1 MQIIFAGISSSKFQ
15 RTLPYYISAGK
26 LTSVPLKFSGNGNAI
41 GQRIWLICIG
51 ELWVRERYTRPV
63 AFTYWI
69 GLHSN
74 GLGTPPSATMY
85 NLAQFIHEYQRAIV
99 AG

>member
-1 MQIIFAGISSSKFQ
+1 MQGIFAGINSSKLQ
-15 RTLPYYISAGK
+15 RTLSYDIGAGK
-26 LTSVPLKFSGNGNAI
+26 LTCVSLKFSGNGNTI
-41 GQRIWLICIG
+41 GQRIWFICIG

-74 GLGTPPSATMY
+74 GLGTPPATAVY
-85 NLAQFIHEYQRAIV
+85 DLAQFIHEYQGAIV